1 MEKQENR
8 KIKIA
13 FFFSIVFIALTNT
26 TYYWQK
32 LAGLVFPIVGSIIAM
47 LFISISIK
55 IIIALVGI
63 FKQRKNLSIKLFIPL
78 MIYVTAI
85 VEGVFNPFNINAEK
99 FQSKVL
105 IRACYEGTMNTT
117 TIKFRENKTFEFQAI
132 GWFAIS
138 DFWQGTWKSEGDTL
152 YLSFD
157 GLKPSRI
164 GNTLVVKNDSLITI
178 RKDGDGLENV
188 IEFSLGYCKGLN

>member
-13 FFFSIVFIALTNT
+13 FFFSILFVVLVKT

-32 LAGLVFPIVGSIIAM
+32 LAGLVFPIVGTIIAV

-55 IIIALVGI
+55 IIIALVVI
-63 FKQRKNLSIKLFIPL
+63 IKQKKNLSLKLFIPCI
-78 MIYVTAI
+78 IYVIAI
-85 VEGVFNPFNINAEK
+85 GDGVFNPFNINAEK

-105 IRACYEGTMNTT
+105 IRACYEGTMNTA
-117 TIKFRENKTFEFQAI
+117 TIKFRENKTFEFQAV

-138 DFWQGTWKSEGDTL
+138 DFYQGTWKSEGDTL
-152 YLSFD
+152 YLS
-157 GLKPSRI
+157 G
-164 GNTLVVKNDSLITI
+164 
-178 RKDGDGLENV
+178 
-188 IEFSLGYCKGLN
+188 